1 MPNKKNVNVMPTG
14 DGDWG
19 AKREGGDRYS
29 GRFGTRKEAI
39 DYGRGLAQGSK
50 GELTIR
56 GRDGQ
61 IREKRSYGNDPCP
74 PKDTD

>member
-1 MPNKKNVNVMPTG
+1 MANKKNVSVQPTG

-19 AKREGGDRYS
+19 AKREGADRYS
-29 GRFGTRKEAI
+29 RRCDTQKEAI
-39 DYGRGLAQGSK
+39 ETGRRMAQDTK

-56 GRDGQ
+56 GTNGQ

-74 PKDTD
+74 PKDKD

>member
-1 MPNKKNVNVMPTG
+1 MANQKNVNVMPTG

-19 AKREGGDRYS
+19 VKREGADRYS
-29 GRFGTRKEAI
+29 RRYDTQKEAI
-39 DYGRGLAQGSK
+39 ETGRGLAQDGK

-74 PKDTD
+74 PKDKD